1 MAKRSSKKPNKPNKP
16 SRNKKSSRKSSS
28 KSSRPPRKNREAF
41 GNSNKTD
48 SGQGGT
54 FTLQIRDIANGGY
67 ALGKHN
73 RRTVL
78 IPYAIPGEKLR
89 ARITHSARSVDF
101 AEGVQLLESSA
112 DRVYSECEHFGAGA
126 CWGCQW
132 QHIDYRAQQLL
143 KQDILLDQVQ
153 RFGKLSDSALKR
165 AFVEIIASPVVWQY
179 SYQMRLERI
188 TSAVGM
194 AQWGMPRMDGRS
206 LEPISTCLI
215 MRPELQNLYESL
227 EFDLPNVKQL
237 HLLLGS
243 DGATMLN
250 MTLDDEDA
258 PELSADFAT
267 SVNIILP
274 DNEPVNLVGDSYITY
289 RVGERDFRLTA
300 GGFFR
305 AHVAQMDA
313 LIGEVLGALQLKGD
327 ERVLDLYAGTG
338 VFSAFLAPRAELVTL
353 VESYPPLATD
363 ADANLADYDSVDVI
377 EGSVEAVLSSLQDAE
392 ENYDVALVDPPSN
405 GMSDSAKQTL
415 IQMGVKHIAYVSS
428 NPATLGADIQDFMKA
443 GYKLKRLQPFDFA
456 PHTYYVE
463 GFALLEKA

>member
-1 MAKRSSKKPNKPNKP
+1 
-16 SRNKKSSRKSSS
+16 
-28 KSSRPPRKNREAF
+28 
-41 GNSNKTD
+41 
-48 SGQGGT
+48 
-54 FTLQIRDIANGGY
+54 
-67 ALGKHN
+67 
-73 RRTVL
+73 
-78 IPYAIPGEKLR
+78 
-89 ARITHSARSVDF
+89 
-101 AEGVQLLESSA
+101 
-112 DRVYSECEHFGAGA
+112 
-126 CWGCQW
+126 
-132 QHIDYRAQQLL
+132 
-143 KQDILLDQVQ
+143 
-153 RFGKLSDSALKR
+153 
-165 AFVEIIASPVVWQY
+165 
-179 SYQMRLERI
+179 
-188 TSAVGM
+188 
-194 AQWGMPRMDGRS
+194 
-206 LEPISTCLI
+206 
-215 MRPELQNLYESL
+215 
-227 EFDLPNVKQL
+227 
-237 HLLLGS
+237 LGS

-274 DNEPVNLVGDSYITY
+274 DNEPVNLVGDSHITY

-363 ADANLADYDSVDVI
+363 ADANLADYDNVDVV